1 MVVSMKIILG
11 SLMQQ
16 WYKVVYLR
24 NEGLVFFTTIFI
36 IISIFNILIF
46 LVLFLFLLFQV
57 LGWTVRIAMRIN
69 VNRKLIKETIIVIRS
84 GMAAEVIIVVT

>member
-1 MVVSMKIILG
+1 MKIILG

-24 NEGLVFFTTIFI
+24 NEGLVFFTTILI

-69 VNRKLIKETIIVIRS
+69 VNRKLIMETIIVIRS
-84 GMAAEVIIVVT
+84 GIAAEVIIVVT

>member
-1 MVVSMKIILG
+1 MKIILG

>member
-1 MVVSMKIILG
+1 MKIILG

-36 IISIFNILIF
+36 IISILNILIF
-46 LVLFLFLLFQV
+46 LVPFLFLLFQV

-69 VNRKLIKETIIVIRS
+69 VNRKLIMETIIVIRS
-84 GMAAEVIIVVT
+84 GIAAEVIIVVT

>member
-1 MVVSMKIILG
+1 MKIILG

-36 IISIFNILIF
+36 IISILNILIF

-69 VNRKLIKETIIVIRS
+69 VNRKLIMETIIVIRS
-84 GMAAEVIIVVT
+84 GIAAEVIIVVT

>member
-1 MVVSMKIILG
+1 MKIILG

-57 LGWTVRIAMRIN
+57 LGWTARIAMRIN
-69 VNRKLIKETIIVIRS
+69 VNRKLIMETIIVIRS
-84 GMAAEVIIVVT
+84 GIAAEVIIVVT